1 MLKRVAFNNM
11 IYAKSEDQMWGV
23 SWNVCCQ
30 IIFIHVSKLESRLVK
45 EMASKH

>member
-11 IYAKSEDQMWGV
+11 IYAKTEDQIWGV
-23 SWNVCCQ
+23 SWNVCQ
-30 IIFIHVSKLESRLVK
+30 IIFIHISKLEMRLVK